1 MTLYNIKPKFQ
12 AFLRPLVRILA
23 KLGVTANQV
32 TIIAA
37 FGSILIGALLA
48 RFSEIRILFLIL
60 PIWMFSRMALNAI
73 DGMLAREHNQKTQLG
88 AYLNELS
95 DVVADA
101 ALFIPFALIAP
112 FSAASVALVIFLATL
127 SEFAGVMGLTV
138 GATRRY
144 DGPLGK
150 SDRAL
155 VFGALGLWV
164 GIGVSIPSFLYW
176 LMPLLSALI
185 AITIVNRIRN
195 ALHEVK

>member
-1 MTLYNIKPKFQ
+1 MTLYDIKPKFQ

-23 KLGVTANQV
+23 KSGVTANQV

-37 FGSILIGALLA
+37 IGSILIGTLLA
-48 RFSEIRILFLIL
+48 RFSETRILFLIL

-127 SEFAGVMGLTV
+127 SEFAGVMGLTM

>member
-1 MTLYNIKPKFQ
+1 MTLYDIKPKFQ
-12 AFLRPLVRILA
+12 ALLRPLVRILA
-23 KLGVTANQV
+23 KAGVTANQI

-37 FGSILIGALLA
+37 IGSILIGALLA

-73 DGMLAREHNQKTQLG
+73 DGMLAREHSQKTQLG

-112 FSAASVALVIFLATL
+112 FSATSVALVIFLATL

-176 LMPLLSALI
+176 LMPLLSALT